1 MAPATAGPPP
11 IPFHTALE
19 ADWLQARRTAQP
31 SRRRFSELASAYD
44 PQRGAKPRARDPAR
58 VAEFERLH
66 APLAKARVRR
76 LSDWSALS
84 NFLPPSLDSS
94 GYGACRVYGKTLRK
108 LSRGT
113 SIKPTEQIMAFV

>member
-1 MAPATAGPPP
+1 SVLRMAPATAGPPP

-31 SRRRFSELASAYD
+31 SRRRFSELASSYD

-76 LSDWSALS
+76 LSDWSPEQFFAAIAGLKWVWRVPGVWK
-84 NFLPPSLDSS
+84 NPSEIESRHINKT
-94 GYGACRVYGKTLRK
+94 GYL
-108 LSRGT
+108 
-113 SIKPTEQIMAFV
+113 